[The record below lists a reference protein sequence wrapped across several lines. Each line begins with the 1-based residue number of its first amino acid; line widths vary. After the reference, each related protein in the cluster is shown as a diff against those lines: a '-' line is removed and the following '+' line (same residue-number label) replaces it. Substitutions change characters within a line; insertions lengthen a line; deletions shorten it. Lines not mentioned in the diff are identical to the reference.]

1 MEEEMAR
8 EVEELREKLK
18 EAALK
23 LKEALL
29 ASSPDIPEE
38 LVQGETVE
46 EVEES
51 FRRAKEIVGKVRE
64 KLEMERA
71 REKIP
76 SGSPGRTGIDIY
88 SLSPKEK
95 IIYGLTKRG

>member
-1 MEEEMAR
+1 MEENL
-8 EVEELREKLK
+8 EELRVKLK
-18 EAALK
+18 EAAEK
-23 LKEALL
+23 LKKALL
-29 ASSPDIPEE
+29 KSSPDIPEE
-38 LVQGETVE
+38 LVYGETVE

-51 FRRAKEIVGKVRE
+51 FERAKEIVSRVKE

-71 REKIP
+71 REIIP
-76 SGSPGRTGIDIY
+76 PGSPGRVGIDLS